1 MRRIN
6 KYEKA
11 KRAGYRGKA
20 HAQSIATGNNGDAL
34 LKAKEN
40 TINQAIIGAF
50 EKSFDLRI
58 EHELRQAIHQS

>member
-20 HAQSIATGNNGDAL
+20 HAQLIAVGDNRDAL
-34 LKAKEN
+34 AKAKDN
-40 TINQAIIGAF
+40 AINQAIIGAF